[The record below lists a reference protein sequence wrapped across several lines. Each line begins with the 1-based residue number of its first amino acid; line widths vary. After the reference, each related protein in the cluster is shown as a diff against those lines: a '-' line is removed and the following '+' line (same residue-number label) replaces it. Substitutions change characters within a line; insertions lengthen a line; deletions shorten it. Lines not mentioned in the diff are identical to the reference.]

1 MEVINEIK
9 FTMPSLSVNESAARA
24 VEKQADPVIFQNGVS
39 ENGRKS
45 FGSVRKIINFGKSL
59 RR

>member
-24 VEKQADPVIFQNGVS
+24 VVS
-39 ENGRKS
+39 DSGRPYC
-45 FGSVRKIINFGKSL
+45 
-59 RR
+59 